1 VSDKLR
7 LGALVDVEYSQKT
20 NGTAT
25 GDDLDGSDDEDG
37 VQLPATMT
45 LGETV
50 TIPVTVT
57 NTSDAPVFLN
67 AWIDYNNN
75 GNLSDAGEQIA
86 NNITVPKDFS
96 DGLIN
101 IVTTIPES
109 AVTDTNLGIRFRLTS
124 SSSPGSTGSLGGNG
138 EVEDYPFP
146 INQVNLPVELV
157 NFKGELKE
165 DKTTLLTWSTASEL
179 NNDYFDVQRK
189 KQDGSGWENI
199 GQIDGFGNSSKLISY
214 SFIDKNP
221 NTGENYYR
229 LNQVDFDGKSE
240 YSPTIMV
247 KLDGA
252 TTETKDAFI
261 IYPNPVR
268 NEIWIKSEKE
278 IVDNQNILLE
288 VFDVSGQKVFASM
301 MDEREKR
308 LDLSEYQRGIYLI
321 KVGTKTYKIL
331 KQ

>member
-1 VSDKLR
+1 M
-7 LGALVDVEYSQKT
+7 LGTTIDYESKDTINAAASADDNY
-20 NGTAT
+20 NT
-25 GDDLDGSDDEDG
+25 GSSNDEDG
-37 VQLPATMT
+37 KTTFPAISTAWFSYSITMN
-45 LGETV
+45 
-50 TIPVTVT
+50 VT
-57 NTSDAPVFLN
+57 NTTGANATLYGYIDFNRDGDFVDAN
-67 AWIDYNNN
+67 ERSA
-75 GNLSDAGEQIA
+75 AT
-86 NNITVPKDFS
+86 TVPN
-96 DGLIN
+96 GA
-101 IVTTIPES
+101 TS
-109 AVTDTNLGIRFRLTS
+109 AVVTWTGLTGGSVGSSFIRFRLATTAS
-124 SSSPGSTGSLGGNG
+124 EAGSPTGYAANG

-229 LNQVDFDGKSE
+229 LNQVDFNGKSE

-247 KLDGA
+247 KLDGV

-301 MDEREKR
+301 MDESEKR